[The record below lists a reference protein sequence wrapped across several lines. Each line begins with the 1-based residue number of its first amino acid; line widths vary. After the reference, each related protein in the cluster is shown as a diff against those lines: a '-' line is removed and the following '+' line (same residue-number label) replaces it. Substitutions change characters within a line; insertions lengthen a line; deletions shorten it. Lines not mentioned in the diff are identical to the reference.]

1 MQWFKKQQL
10 CIVDQIG
17 HISFSEY
24 HFAYTTS
31 LTNCNHK
38 GHKNQAYVAFVDNY
52 NVNLSPLSNQ
62 VIPPPLYEKQI

>member
-1 MQWFKKQQL
+1 
-10 CIVDQIG
+10 
-17 HISFSEY
+17 
-24 HFAYTTS
+24 